1 MVALRLPCR
10 AQGAEARRT
19 SFTTER
25 SRCWGATDCQTSP
38 VSTKD
43 ILSAPCPAGSWGKEL
58 QAWMCAGMKQLAPGA
73 DPDIE
78 LGRAYDLA
86 MDLFKGR
93 KG

>member
-1 MVALRLPCR
+1 
-10 AQGAEARRT
+10 
-19 SFTTER
+19 
-25 SRCWGATDCQTSP
+25 
-38 VSTKD
+38 
-43 ILSAPCPAGSWGKEL
+43 
-58 QAWMCAGMKQLAPGA
+58 MCAGMKQLAPGA